1 MSKNTRKEN
10 LTMQLITNFP
20 FLMAI
25 AFAFTFSTTLTAQD
39 HAEAWIYG
47 EVTTWDGD
55 TYKGQLRWGK
65 EEALWTDM
73 FNASKIDNENLD
85 YLDNDIKKNL
95 AQRRGWH
102 KGNNWGGWVSRN
114 ISISSDYDFTHQFSV
129 QFGEIQEIKR
139 KNSSKV
145 YLTMR
150 DGEIIKL
157 NGNGYND
164 VGAKIRVYDPEIG
177 KIELDWSDV
186 ETVRFMA
193 TPKNLK
199 SEIGEPLFGKVESW
213 TGNYEG
219 YIIWDKDE
227 RVGTDKL
234 DGETRDADM
243 SIEFANIKSIK
254 QRGNSSE
261 VTLKSGRTYRM
272 GGSNDVD
279 NGNRGVIVVM
289 PGKGRVV
296 VDWDD
301 FDEVTFTDKPVV
313 PLKTY
318 NSFAKP
324 EKIYGT
330 VTTEDGKSYT
340 GKITYDLDEK
350 YTYEI
355 LDGKIKDTEFEIP
368 FGVIKSIQPRG
379 GDESMVVL
387 KTGEKYELDDSQDV
401 NEKNTGLL
409 VFDKGDN
416 NPVYIFWEDVKLIE
430 FK

>member
-1 MSKNTRKEN
+1 MRNKITRTKNFT
-10 LTMQLITNFP
+10 
-20 FLMAI
+20 FLV
-25 AFAFTFSTTLTAQD
+25 AFTFACFFSTSLAAQNYS
-39 HAEAWIYG
+39 EAWMYG
-47 EVTTWDGD
+47 EITTWDGD

-85 YLDNDIKKNL
+85 YLDDDIKKNI
-95 AQRRGWH
+95 AQSRGWH
-102 KGNNWGGWVSRN
+102 NGNKWGGWVSRN
-114 ISISSDYDFTHQFSV
+114 ISINTNNYDFTHQFSV
-129 QFGEIQEIKR
+129 QFGEIAEIKR

-145 YLTMR
+145 YLKMR
-150 DGEIIKL
+150 DGETIKL
-157 NGNGYND
+157 NGSGYND

-186 ETVRFMA
+186 ENVRFMA

-199 SEIGEPLFGKVESW
+199 SEIGDPLFGKVESW

-279 NGNRGVIVVM
+279 NGNRGVVVVM

-301 FDEVTFTDKPVV
+301 FDKVTFTDKPTVA
-313 PLKTY
+313 LKTY

-330 VTTEDGKSYT
+330 VTTEDGKSYK
-340 GKITYDLDEK
+340 GDIIYDLDEK
-350 YTYEI
+350 YSYEI
-355 LDGKIKDTEFEIP
+355 LDGQIKDTEFEIP
-368 FGVIKSIQPRG
+368 FRAIKSIQPRG
-379 GDESMVVL
+379 GDESMVIL
-387 KTGEKYELDDSQDV
+387 KSGEKYELEDSQDV
-401 NEKNTGLL
+401 NEKNTGIL
-409 VFDKGDN
+409 VFDKGPD
-416 NPVYIFWEDVKLIE
+416 NPVYIFWEDVKNIE